1 MSLWIQ
7 LALEE
12 VRSLLLLS
20 FITRTPSPP
29 GDLKLQWTPAGGKRQ
44 LWTAPRGCESISWFF
59 FLSRFL
65 KVEENWLCKRGRTE
79 RMQTQPA
86 GSSAPPLGALLQS
99 SSSPSPV
106 RPDTCHSRARWG
118 PGPTHERASV
128 GSAILR
134 VNPLPLGGCWLSF
147 VLQLQTKPQV
157 RSSQVSADSV
167 ILSGVYWKRRFHP
180 FFFNKCSPQEIQRSA
195 WKTTWLN

>member
-1 MSLWIQ
+1 MSRFLD
-7 LALEE
+7 
-12 VRSLLLLS
+12 S
-20 FITRTPSPP
+20 FSSIVSWR
-29 GDLKLQWTPAGGKRQ
+29 LKKTGFASGKDGENADPAGGFV
-44 LWTAPRGCESISWFF
+44 G
-59 FLSRFL
+59 
-65 KVEENWLCKRGRTE
+65 
-79 RMQTQPA
+79 
-86 GSSAPPLGALLQS
+86 
-99 SSSPSPV
+99 PSPRCPTPV
-106 RPDTCHSRARWG
+106 LFLPKPILWGRDTCHSRARWG

-180 FFFNKCSPQEIQRSA
+180 FFLTNAPHRRSRDLLGKQPGLINSPSTDLLIPFGQ
-195 WKTTWLN
+195 TL

>member
-1 MSLWIQ
+1 MMSLWIQ

-20 FITRTPSPP
+20 FIMRTPRPP

-106 RPDTCHSRARWG
+106 RPGHVPFPSQVGPRPHSREGECGIGHPACKPAPFGRLLALVC
-118 PGPTHERASV
+118 ASA
-128 GSAILR
+128 SDE
-134 VNPLPLGGCWLSF
+134 
-147 VLQLQTKPQV
+147 T
-157 RSSQVSADSV
+157 
-167 ILSGVYWKRRFHP
+167 SG
-180 FFFNKCSPQEIQRSA
+180 
-195 WKTTWLN
+195 